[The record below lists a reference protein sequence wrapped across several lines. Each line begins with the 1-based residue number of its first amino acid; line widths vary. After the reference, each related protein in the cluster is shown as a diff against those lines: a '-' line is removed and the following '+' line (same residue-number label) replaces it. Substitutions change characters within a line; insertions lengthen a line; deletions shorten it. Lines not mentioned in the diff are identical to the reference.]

1 MSPSQPF
8 QDRALSVGLTAPVLR
23 DVVYAFYDKVRNDEM
38 LAPIFNKA
46 IGPKWDH
53 HIEKVYQFW
62 LMATR
67 LGTGYQARN
76 FMLAH
81 LRHSAIGAAEASRWL
96 ALFKETLEER
106 CSAEIGDVLFDIA
119 NRMAEN
125 ILVGLEK
132 QRQRSAQ

>member
-1 MSPSQPF
+1 MSSSQPF
-8 QDRALSVGLTAPVLR
+8 QNRALSVGLTEPILR
-23 DVVYAFYDKVRNDEM
+23 EVVYVFYDKVRNDEV

-46 IGPKWDH
+46 IGPKWDR

-67 LGTGYQARN
+67 LGTGYQAGN
-76 FMLAH
+76 FMPAH
-81 LRHSAIGAAEASRWL
+81 LRHSSIGAAAASRWL
-96 ALFKETLEER
+96 ALFKQTLAER
-106 CSAEIGDVLFDIA
+106 CSPEIGDVLFDIA

-132 QRQRSAQ
+132 QKGSGR